1 LNQKPEIKRVNAP
14 VNAPI
19 SKRVTSTR
27 KQLEQLE
34 LLREA
39 FGVRVVSEKLK
50 LLANLEHGS
59 LSRSSEIERLHEML
73 CFMRA
78 WPDSAKLLAT
88 VNRMLRNF
96 AAREDLRRFAG
107 KLADTGIAG
116 TVIRFRFYFVTAR
129 WLAKHWADALCID
142 WEQFDAKDQLASQL
156 RCLTLFGERAALEQF
171 DYDVHE
177 WIDQMRG
184 DGETDAVF
192 LINRYSALH
201 ASESLRESL
210 FDALDPAFHLS
221 PSMTTPSRTREYERP
236 KKIQYQDRKISH
248 SGVDL
253 RQAANMRL
261 RFEAVH
267 VNQAKRLVDLAK
279 SAMVSRLRD
288 LDAIAY
294 ANTDDVVRV
303 HCKHGIQIVLFGML
317 PERRYLLESEYSY
330 LMLRNGAVVGY
341 GTGTGLFGSCQIAFN
356 LFPTYRGVAT
366 AELYACVLA
375 VFKRLFNADT
385 FSVDSYQIGADNEE
399 AIDSGAWWFYV
410 RMGFRPH
417 DAGAMKLASK
427 ELQKAKT
434 RGYRTGKGSLRRLA
448 QYPLFL
454 SLAGKRRDVLGPVC
468 TDTVS
473 LGVIEYVSQRFG
485 SQREA
490 GEKHC
495 SQELANSL
503 GVDSVASWS
512 AGEQLMW
519 NRLSPLI
526 AAMGGVTNWP
536 IADRDGLIEVI
547 RAKAGMHE
555 AEYAH
560 LFDAHKRLR
569 RAVARFAKKVANE

>member
-1 LNQKPEIKRVNAP
+1 MSAP
-14 VNAPI
+14 VNTPI
-19 SKRVTSTR
+19 SRRVTSTR

-39 FGVRVVSEKLK
+39 FGGRVVSEKLT
-50 LLANLEHGS
+50 LLANLEHKS
-59 LSRSSEIERLHEML
+59 LSRSSEVERLHEML

-78 WPDSAKLLAT
+78 WPDSPKLLAT
-88 VNRMLRNF
+88 VNRMLRGF
-96 AAREDLRRFAG
+96 DAREDLRRFAG

-116 TVIRFRFYFVTAR
+116 TDIRFRFYFVTAK
-129 WLAKHWADALCID
+129 WLAKNWADALRID

-171 DYDVHE
+171 EYDVHE
-177 WIDQMRG
+177 WIEQMRG

-192 LINRYSALH
+192 LINRYAALH
-201 ASESLRESL
+201 ASDSLRESL

-221 PSMTTPSRTREYERP
+221 PTTCTPSRTREYRRP
-236 KKIQYQDRKISH
+236 KSIQYQQQKMSRNGI
-248 SGVDL
+248 DL

-261 RFEAVH
+261 RFETIH
-267 VNQAKRLVDLAK
+267 INKAKRLVDLAK

-294 ANTDDVVRV
+294 ANVNDVLRV
-303 HCKHGIQIVLFGML
+303 HCKQGIQIVLFGML

-341 GTGTGLFGSCQIAFN
+341 GTGTGLLGSCQIAFN

-366 AELYACVLA
+366 TELYACVLA

-399 AIDSGAWWFYV
+399 AIDSGAWWFYA
-410 RMGFRPH
+410 RMGFRPR
-417 DAGAMKLASK
+417 DAGVMKLARK
-427 ELQKAKT
+427 ELQNSRT
-434 RGYRTGKGSLRRLA
+434 RGYRTGKVALRRLA

-454 SLAGKRRDVLGPVC
+454 SLAGKRKDVLGPVC
-468 TDTVS
+468 TDTIS
-473 LGVIEYVSQRFG
+473 LGVVNYVSQRFG
-485 SQREA
+485 SRREA
-490 GEKHC
+490 GEKQC
-495 SQELANSL
+495 AKELANAL
-503 GVDSVASWS
+503 DVDSISSWS

-519 NRLSPLI
+519 HRLSPLI
-526 AAMGGVTNWP
+526 AAMGGIRSWP
-536 IADRDGLIEVI
+536 KVDRDDLIAVI
-547 RAKAGMHE
+547 RAKGGSHE
-555 AEYAH
+555 AKYAN

-569 RAVARFAKKVANE
+569 QAVGRFAKKVASD

>member
-1 LNQKPEIKRVNAP
+1 MNAP

-34 LLREA
+34 LLRED
-39 FGVRVVSEKLK
+39 FGVRVASEKLK
-50 LLANLEHGS
+50 LLASLEQKS
-59 LSRSSEIERLHEML
+59 LSRSSEVERLHEIL

-78 WPDSAKLLAT
+78 WPDSPKLLAT

-96 AAREDLRRFAG
+96 DAREDLQRFAG
-107 KLADTGIAG
+107 KLTNTGIAG
-116 TVIRFRFYFVTAR
+116 TDVRFRFYFVTAR
-129 WLAKHWADALCID
+129 WLAIRWPNALRID
-142 WEQFDAKDQLASQL
+142 WEQFDAKEHLASRL

-192 LINRYSALH
+192 LVNRYSALD

-210 FDALDPAFHLS
+210 FDELDPAFHLS
-221 PSMTTPSRTREYERP
+221 PSTTTPARTREYRRP
-236 KKIQYQDRKISH
+236 KNIQYQKRRISRT
-248 SGVDL
+248 GIDL
-253 RQAANMRL
+253 RQAANMQL

-267 VNQAKRLVDLAK
+267 ANQAKPLVDLAK

-294 ANTDDVVRV
+294 ANVDDVVRV
-303 HCKHGIQIVLFGML
+303 HCKQGIQIVLLGML
-317 PERRYLLESEYSY
+317 RERRYLLESEYGY

-341 GTGTGLFGSCQIAFN
+341 GTGTGLFGTCQIAFN
-356 LFPTYRGVAT
+356 LFPTYRGAAT
-366 AELYACVLA
+366 TELYACVLA
-375 VFKRLFNADT
+375 VFRQLFNADT

-399 AIDSGAWWFYV
+399 AIDSGAWWFYA
-410 RMGFRPH
+410 RMGFRPR
-417 DAGAMKLASK
+417 DAGAMKLAKK
-427 ELQKAKT
+427 ELQNAQT
-434 RGYRTGKGSLRRLA
+434 RGYRTGKGALRRLA
-448 QYPLFL
+448 QNPLFL
-454 SLAGKRRDVLGPVC
+454 SLAGKRKDVLGPVC

-485 SQREA
+485 SRREA
-490 GEKHC
+490 GEKQC
-495 SQELANSL
+495 SQDLAKAL

-512 AGEQLMW
+512 TGEQLMW
-519 NRLSPLI
+519 HRLSPLI
-526 AAMGGVTNWP
+526 AAMGGVTKWP
-536 IADRDGLIEVI
+536 EADREGLIAVI
-547 RAKAGMHE
+547 RAKGGAHE
-555 AEYAH
+555 AEYVH

-569 RAVARFAKKVANE
+569 QAVARFANKVAND

>member
-1 LNQKPEIKRVNAP
+1 MNAP

-34 LLREA
+34 LSREV
-39 FGVRVVSEKLK
+39 FGARAGSDKLK
-50 LLANLEHGS
+50 LLANLEHEP
-59 LSRSSEIERLHEML
+59 LSRSSEVERLHEML

-78 WPDSAKLLAT
+78 WPDSPKLLAT

-96 AAREDLRRFAG
+96 DAREDLRRFAG

-116 TVIRFRFYFVTAR
+116 TDIRFRFYFVTAR
-129 WLAKHWADALCID
+129 WLAEHWADALRID

-171 DYDVHE
+171 EYNVRE

-192 LINRYSALH
+192 LINRYSALQ
-201 ASESLRESL
+201 ASESLRQSL

-221 PSMTTPSRTREYERP
+221 PSTSTPSRTREYKRP
-236 KKIQYQDRKISH
+236 KSIQYQKEKISRD
-248 SGVDL
+248 GIDL

-261 RFEAVH
+261 RFEAVP
-267 VNQAKRLVDLAK
+267 VNKAKRLVNLAK

-294 ANTDDVVRV
+294 ANANDVLRV
-303 HCKHGIQIVLFGML
+303 HCKQGIEIVLFGML

-330 LMLRNGAVVGY
+330 LMLRNGVVVGY

-356 LFPTYRGVAT
+356 LFPTYRGAAT
-366 AELYACVLA
+366 TELYACVLA

-399 AIDSGAWWFYV
+399 AIESGAWWFYV
-410 RMGFRPH
+410 NMGFHPR
-417 DAGAMKLASK
+417 DAGAMKLARK
-427 ELQKAKT
+427 ELKNAKT
-434 RGYRTGKGSLRRLA
+434 RGYRTGKAALRRLA
-448 QYPLFL
+448 LYPLFL
-454 SLAGKRRDVLGPVC
+454 SLAGKRTNVLGPIC
-468 TDTVS
+468 TDTIS
-473 LGVIEYVSQRFG
+473 LGVVNYVSQRFG
-485 SQREA
+485 SRREA
-490 GEKHC
+490 GEKEC
-495 SQELANSL
+495 SRELANAL

-512 AGEQLMW
+512 ADEQLMW
-519 NRLSPLI
+519 RRLGPLI
-526 AAMGGVTNWP
+526 AAMGGVRKWP
-536 IADRDGLIEVI
+536 KADRDGLIAVI
-547 RAKAGMHE
+547 RAKGAAHE
-555 AEYAH
+555 AEYAN

-569 RAVARFAKKVANE
+569 QAVARFAKKVAND

>member
-1 LNQKPEIKRVNAP
+1 VNAP
-14 VNAPI
+14 INAPI
-19 SKRVTSTR
+19 SKRAPSAR

-39 FGVRVVSEKLK
+39 FGVRVVNEKLK
-50 LLANLEHGS
+50 LLASLEHKS
-59 LSRSSEIERLHEML
+59 VSRSSEVERLHEML

-78 WPDSAKLLAT
+78 WPDSPKLLVT

-96 AAREDLRRFAG
+96 DAREDLRRFAG
-107 KLADTGIAG
+107 KLANTGIAG
-116 TVIRFRFYFVTAR
+116 SDIRFRFYFVTAR

-156 RCLTLFGERAALEQF
+156 QCLMPFGERAALEQF
-171 DYDVHE
+171 DYDVQE
-177 WIDQMRG
+177 WVDQMRG

-210 FDALDPAFHLS
+210 FDALDPAFQLS
-221 PSMTTPSRTREYERP
+221 PSMTTPSRTREYKRP
-236 KKIQYQDRKISH
+236 KTIQYQERKISRN
-248 SGVDL
+248 SIDL

-261 RFEAVH
+261 RFEAVPG
-267 VNQAKRLVDLAK
+267 NQAKHLVDLAK

-294 ANTDDVVRV
+294 ANADDVVRV

-317 PERRYLLESEYSY
+317 PEKRYLLESEYSY
-330 LMLRNGAVVGY
+330 LMLKNGVVIGY

-356 LFPTYRGVAT
+356 LFPTFRGVAT
-366 AELYACVLA
+366 TDLYACVLA
-375 VFKRLFNADT
+375 TFQRLFNADT
-385 FSVDSYQIGADNEE
+385 FSVDAYQIGADNEE

-410 RMGFRPH
+410 RMGFRPR
-417 DAGAMKLASK
+417 DAGAMKLARK
-427 ELQKAKT
+427 ELQEAQT
-434 RGYRTGKGSLRRLA
+434 RGYRTGKGALRRLS

-473 LGVIEYVSQRFG
+473 LGVVNYVSQRFG
-485 SQREA
+485 SRREA
-490 GEKHC
+490 GGKQC
-495 SQELANSL
+495 SQELANAL

-512 AGEQLMW
+512 VVEQLMW
-519 NRLSPLI
+519 HRLSPLI
-526 AAMGGVTNWP
+526 AAMGGVTKWP
-536 IADRDGLIEVI
+536 KADRDGLIAVI
-547 RAKAGMHE
+547 RAKGGVHE
-555 AEYAH
+555 AEYAN

-569 RAVARFAKKVANE
+569 QAVARFAKKVAND

>member
-1 LNQKPEIKRVNAP
+1 MTKHGIFRPIYR
-14 VNAPI
+14 PI

-27 KQLEQLE
+27 KQLEQLA
-34 LLREA
+34 LLREV
-39 FGVRVVSEKLK
+39 FGARAGSEKLK
-50 LLANLEHGS
+50 LLVNLEHGS
-59 LSRSSEIERLHEML
+59 LSRSSDVERLHEML

-78 WPDSAKLLAT
+78 WPDSPKLLAT
-88 VNRMLRNF
+88 VSRMLRNF
-96 AAREDLRRFAG
+96 DARDDLQRFAG

-116 TVIRFRFYFVTAR
+116 TDIRFRFYFATAR
-129 WLAKHWADALCID
+129 WLAKHWADALRID

-192 LINRYSALH
+192 LINRYSVLQ
-201 ASESLRESL
+201 ASESLRENL

-221 PSMTTPSRTREYERP
+221 PSATTPSRTREYKRP
-236 KKIQYQDRKISH
+236 KKIQYQERKISRN
-248 SGVDL
+248 SIDL

-261 RFEAVH
+261 RFEAVPG
-267 VNQAKRLVDLAK
+267 NQAKRLVDLAK

-294 ANTDDVVRV
+294 ANADDVVRV
-303 HCKHGIQIVLFGML
+303 HCKQGIQIVLFGML
-317 PERRYLLESEYSY
+317 PERRYLLDSEYAY
-330 LMLRNGAVVGY
+330 LMIRNGSVVGY
-341 GTGTGLFGSCQIAFN
+341 GAGTGLFGSCQIAFN
-356 LFPTYRGVAT
+356 LFPTFRGVAT
-366 AELYACVLA
+366 TELYACVLA
-375 VFKRLFNADT
+375 TFQRLFNADT
-385 FSVDSYQIGADNEE
+385 FSVDAYQIGADNEE

-410 RMGFRPH
+410 RMGFRPR
-417 DAGAMKLASK
+417 DAGALKLARK
-427 ELQKAKT
+427 ELQKAQT
-434 RGYRTGKGSLRRLA
+434 RGYRTGKGALRRLA

-454 SLAGKRRDVLGPVC
+454 SLAEKRMDVLGPVC

-490 GEKHC
+490 GAKQC
-495 SQELANSL
+495 SQELATAL

-512 AGEQLMW
+512 AREQLMW
-519 NRLSPLI
+519 HRLSPLI

-536 IADRDGLIEVI
+536 KADRDGLIAVI
-547 RAKAGMHE
+547 RAKGGTHQ

-569 RAVARFAKKVANE
+569 QAVARFAKKVAND